1 MLTIIFAIIPVVV
14 VTSLGYAFKHYKFLD
29 DAFWVGA
36 DKLAYYVL
44 LPSLFVR
51 LTATAALEHNLLTAP
66 LTLVIAML
74 LITGLMLVTRRAIS
88 STPPAFTSVYQG
100 AVRFNSFVLVALS
113 LELYGDAAATTIAIC
128 IAVIVP
134 LVNLTSVAIL
144 SRYGE
149 STQTPSL
156 TRIVKRLVTNPLIVA
171 CVLGLCLNAL
181 TSVLNM
187 SLPTPFL
194 NSLDILGRAALPV
207 GLLCVGAGINLKLL
221 GSWQIDV
228 VVSNVIKLLIKPL
241 LVMGLGLLMGLE
253 GIIFAATVLFAAMPT
268 ATSAYILA
276 RQLGGE
282 ATLMANIIMTQT
294 VLSALTIPVVLTLFE
309 ILML

>member
-14 VTSLGYAFKHYKFLD
+14 VTSLGYLFKHYKFLGEE
-29 DAFWVGA
+29 FWVGA

-51 LTATAALEHNLLTAP
+51 LTATAALERNLLTAP
-66 LTLVIAML
+66 LTLVIVTLLLTGIML
-74 LITGLMLVTRRAIS
+74 GVRRLIS

-128 IAVIVP
+128 IAAIVP

-149 STQTPSL
+149 STQTLSL
-156 TRIVKRLVTNPLIVA
+156 MRILNRLITNPLIVA
-171 CVLGLCLNAL
+171 CVLGLGLNAVM
-181 TSVLNM
+181 SILNL
-187 SLPTPFL
+187 SLPAPLL

-228 VVSNVIKLLIKPL
+228 VASNVIKLLIKPL
-241 LVMGLGLLMGLE
+241 LVMGLGVLMGL
-253 GIIFAATVLFAAMPT
+253 GDVTFAATVLFAAMPT

-276 RQLGGE
+276 RQLGGD

-294 VLSALTIPVVLTLFE
+294 VLSAFTIPAMLTLFE
-309 ILML
+309 ILM